1 MHLQYWLS
9 FYDKPIAISEELLSR
24 LWQAVYGCGCGGG
37 AAAAAPAAVLLCPV
51 LSTPR
56 RS

>member
-9 FYDKPIAISEELLSR
+9 FYDKPIVISEKLLSR
-24 LWQAVYGCGCGGG
+24 VCQAVYGCGCGGG
-37 AAAAAPAAVLLCPV
+37 AAAAAPAAVVLYPV

>member
-37 AAAAAPAAVLLCPV
+37 AAAAAPSSSTAAPD